1 MVAESG
7 FYSQINVNVL
17 ENCKAVSMG
26 DDFEKIDA
34 AILIAQVWDLKIK

>member
-1 MVAESG
+1 MVRESG
-7 FYSQINVNVL
+7 FYSQINVKVL

-34 AILIAQVWDLKIK
+34 VILIAQLWDLKIK